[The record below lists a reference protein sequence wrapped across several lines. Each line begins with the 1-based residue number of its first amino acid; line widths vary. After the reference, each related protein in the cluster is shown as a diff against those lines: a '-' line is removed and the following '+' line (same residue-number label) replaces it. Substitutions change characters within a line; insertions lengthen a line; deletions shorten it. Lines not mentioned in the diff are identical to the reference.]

1 MANMTPEMS
10 DVLARAK
17 QLSAHERELLID
29 RLVESLDQDPAEQ
42 GVAEAWD
49 QEIKSRVDEIRSGK
63 AKMIPGEE
71 VERELAARMRRARK

>member
-29 RLVESLDQDPAEQ
+29 RLVESLDEEPAEE